1 MLGRLDA
8 DTAVGLPFGEIKI
21 APKVTVS
28 LTYVLDKSSQ
38 GSTLL
43 WVTGSFVILISS
55 KHKSKIDTLGKKTN
69 KNKIQIMNVRNVTK
83 YKPASH

>member
-1 MLGRLDA
+1 MLGRLDV
-8 DTAVGLPFGEIKI
+8 DTAAGILFAETKI

-43 WVTGSFVILISS
+43 WVTRSFVILISS
-55 KHKSKIDTLGKKTN
+55 KHKSKIDMLGKKPT
-69 KNKIQIMNVRNVTK
+69 KIKSR
-83 YKPASH
+83 S